1 MAKVIELIKESM
13 KEKKMTQTE
22 LAKSLGEDVRVINQQ
37 LNRQQDLKGQAGQM
51 PCRGNLNRRD

>member
-37 LNRQQDLKGQAGQM
+37 LNRQQDLKRYMG
-51 PCRGNLNRRD
+51 GNEDERHTF